1 MLEPEKHGFC
11 LAEIS
16 RVQGSGTRV
25 TPKALVAVTT
35 ADDRTCGV
43 LSGYLDMCL
52 MPHGCMCLMAVL
64 ILILGVS
71 PTIWY

>member
-1 MLEPEKHGFC
+1 MLQPKKHGFC

-25 TPKALVAVTT
+25 TPKALVAVMI
-35 ADDRTCGV
+35 ADDGTCGV
-43 LSGYLDMCL
+43 LSVILDMCL
-52 MPHGCMCLMAVL
+52 MPHGCLCLMAVL
-64 ILILGVS
+64 IWILDVS